1 MKTFQQLYEDLLR
14 QKVSVEEPLPKEY
27 DPKHLDCLLHPEEYA
42 PVISTDTCTDCF
54 ERACQKSCIFD
65 AIETGKEGELFINP
79 SRCEGCAACID
90 ACKSNH
96 LAASKDVLPAMRAV
110 RNASG
115 PVYLMIAPAFSG
127 QFRGHVTAGK
137 LRSACKA
144 LGFTGMVEVA
154 LFADILTLKEALEF
168 ERHVREPGDFQLTS
182 CCCPVWIAMIRK
194 RYHEL
199 LPHVPGAVSPMVA
212 CGRFLKRI
220 HPDAVTIFA
229 GPCLAKKKEAKE
241 PDIADAVDYVLTF
254 QEMQDIFDAA
264 EISLEELP
272 EEEKEHASKAGR
284 LYARTGGVSQAV
296 EEMVR
301 QLSPDGKINVRCEQ
315 ANGTKECMEMMRRI
329 QNKETD
335 ANFFEGMGCVGGCV
349 GGPKAIIDSEKGKRY
364 VDEYAKNSIYQTP
377 LENPYVRKL
386 LEELGFETV
395 EELLEDNTLLTR
407 EF

>member
-27 DPKHLDCLLHPEEYA
+27 DPKHLDCLLYPEEYA
-42 PVISTDTCTDCF
+42 PVISTDTCADCF

-90 ACKSNH
+90 VCKSNH

-110 RNASG
+110 QNASG

-301 QLSPDGKINVRCEQ
+301 QVSPGGKIGGRPPK

>member
-27 DPKHLDCLLHPEEYA
+27 DPKHLDCLLYPEEYA
-42 PVISTDTCTDCF
+42 PVISTDTCADCF

-301 QLSPDGKINVRCEQ
+301 QLSPDGKIGVRCEQ

-335 ANFFEGMGCVGGCV
+335 ANFFEGMGCAGGCV

>member
-27 DPKHLDCLLHPEEYA
+27 DPKHLDCLLYPEEYA
-42 PVISTDTCTDCF
+42 PVISTDTCADCF

-79 SRCEGCAACID
+79 SRCEGCVACID

-301 QLSPDGKINVRCEQ
+301 QLSPDGKIGVHCEQ

>member
-27 DPKHLDCLLHPEEYA
+27 DPKHLDCLLYPEEYA
-42 PVISTDTCTDCF
+42 PVISTDTCADCF

-65 AIETGKEGELFINP
+65 AIETGKEGELFINQ

-301 QLSPDGKINVRCEQ
+301 QLSPDGKIGVHCEQ

>member
-1 MKTFQQLYEDLLR
+1 
-14 QKVSVEEPLPKEY
+14 
-27 DPKHLDCLLHPEEYA
+27 
-42 PVISTDTCTDCF
+42 
-54 ERACQKSCIFD
+54 
-65 AIETGKEGELFINP
+65 
-79 SRCEGCAACID
+79 
-90 ACKSNH
+90 
-96 LAASKDVLPAMRAV
+96 
-110 RNASG
+110 
-115 PVYLMIAPAFSG
+115 
-127 QFRGHVTAGK
+127 
-137 LRSACKA
+137 
-144 LGFTGMVEVA
+144 
-154 LFADILTLKEALEF
+154 
-168 ERHVREPGDFQLTS
+168 
-182 CCCPVWIAMIRK
+182 MIRK

-301 QLSPDGKINVRCEQ
+301 QLSPDGKIGVRCEQ

-335 ANFFEGMGCVGGCV
+335 ANFLRGWDALAAVWE
-349 GGPKAIIDSEKGKRY
+349 
-364 VDEYAKNSIYQTP
+364 
-377 LENPYVRKL
+377 VRKHH
-386 LEELGFETV
+386 
-395 EELLEDNTLLTR
+395 R
-407 EF
+407 Q

>member
-27 DPKHLDCLLHPEEYA
+27 DPKHLDCLLYPEEYA
-42 PVISTDTCTDCF
+42 PVISTDTCADCF

-79 SRCEGCAACID
+79 SRCEVCAACID

-301 QLSPDGKINVRCEQ
+301 QLSPDGKIGVRCEQ

>member
-1 MKTFQQLYEDLLR
+1 MLR

-27 DPKHLDCLLHPEEYA
+27 DPKHLDCLLYPEEYA
-42 PVISTDTCTDCF
+42 PVISTDTCADCF

-110 RNASG
+110 QNASG

-301 QLSPDGKINVRCEQ
+301 QLSPDGKIGVRCEQ

>member
-27 DPKHLDCLLHPEEYA
+27 DPKHLDCLLYPEEYA
-42 PVISTDTCTDCF
+42 PVISTDTCADCF

-127 QFRGHVTAGK
+127 QFRGHVTAGT
-137 LRSACKA
+137 LRSARKA

-301 QLSPDGKINVRCEQ
+301 QLSPDGKIGVRCEQ

>member
-1 MKTFQQLYEDLLR
+1 MKTFQELYEDFLR
-14 QKVSVEEPLPKEY
+14 QKVSVEEPLPREY

-364 VDEYAKNSIYQTP
+364 VDEYAKKSIYQTP